1 MQPRLTMN
9 QKAAEAFF
17 TRLTTAGRTAQRVAI
32 QRLAVS
38 GEAHALRAIN
48 ELIYWKEERGYQ
60 RTGDLRASIHAFAVE
75 QGKVWKVYLVATAP
89 YAAFNER
96 GTFGSRGPWTGRVSV
111 QDILQMAAN
120 APGELIVLEFGSV
133 EKGLEPRPFILP
145 SWELM
150 RREMPRTV
158 YEALLEAWK

>member
-1 MQPRLTMN
+1 
-9 QKAAEAFF
+9 
-17 TRLTTAGRTAQRVAI
+17 
-32 QRLAVS
+32 
-38 GEAHALRAIN
+38 
-48 ELIYWKEERGYQ
+48 
-60 RTGDLRASIHAFAVE
+60 
-75 QGKVWKVYLVATAP
+75 
-89 YAAFNER
+89 
-96 GTFGSRGPWTGRVSV
+96 VSV